1 MEKRSYVNWG
11 RNIKDN
17 FQIFHPK
24 DEEELKNLIRIKNNF
39 IFSGN
44 GRSFGDQAINKNCII
59 SSKNF
64 NKIISFDKKNGI
76 IETESG
82 VLLKDLIKYVLPHG
96 WFAPICPGTKYVTIG
111 GMVANNVHGKNILSN
126 QIRFFIKEIYMMNG
140 NNKII
145 KCSKNK
151 NQNIFFTAIGGH
163 GLTGMILRVKL
174 KLIKIKSDKLVQNIE
189 EFTSYNEFIK
199 LFYKNSDFQYNV
211 FWIGNL
217 SPENFKGL
225 CYLSKHSKEKG
236 ELKVNFNDKKINFLF
251 LSLLRLFINN
261 KYLLQI
267 LNFIFRKF
275 KKIFYKK
282 IVYFNDF
289 LFSQDQFTDYNRIYL
304 KGMFQFHFLVK
315 EKRLRELL
323 SEMYAF
329 FLKTKIYSSFI
340 VIKKI
345 NERENLNQ
353 FYGKG
358 VSISMDF
365 PINDKYKILRKF
377 LIEISHKYN
386 LKINLSKDL
395 VCTKSLNTK
404 LHDKTLNYIYNKM
417 DTKNKIR
424 SLMSKRMGLK

>member
-189 EFTSYNEFIK
+189 ALK
-199 LFYKNSDFQYNV
+199 HAMKN
-211 FWIGNL
+211 
-217 SPENFKGL
+217 
-225 CYLSKHSKEKG
+225 
-236 ELKVNFNDKKINFLF
+236 
-251 LSLLRLFINN
+251 
-261 KYLLQI
+261 
-267 LNFIFRKF
+267 
-275 KKIFYKK
+275 
-282 IVYFNDF
+282 
-289 LFSQDQFTDYNRIYL
+289 
-304 KGMFQFHFLVK
+304 
-315 EKRLRELL
+315 
-323 SEMYAF
+323 
-329 FLKTKIYSSFI
+329 
-340 VIKKI
+340 
-345 NERENLNQ
+345 
-353 FYGKG
+353 
-358 VSISMDF
+358 
-365 PINDKYKILRKF
+365 
-377 LIEISHKYN
+377 
-386 LKINLSKDL
+386 
-395 VCTKSLNTK
+395 
-404 LHDKTLNYIYNKM
+404 
-417 DTKNKIR
+417 
-424 SLMSKRMGLK
+424 